1 MFNILSNVFFAIAIN
16 ALAIYTADYFIAGFQ
31 IEENLREII
40 IAAATLSLINL
51 TFKPLLKLIFS
62 PLTIITLGLFGL
74 VINAFTLYLLDYFL
88 ETVTITR
95 LDSLILATLL
105 IGIINFLCQR
115 LLLRR

>member
-1 MFNILSNVFFAIAIN
+1 MFFVIAIN
-16 ALAIYTADYFIAGFQ
+16 ALAIYAADYFIAGFQ

-40 IAAATLSLINL
+40 IAAATLSFINF
-51 TFKPLLKLIFS
+51 TFRPLLKLIFS
-62 PLTIITLGLFGL
+62 PLIIITLGLFSL
-74 VINAFTLYLLDYFL
+74 IINAFTLYLLDYFL
-88 ETVTITR
+88 KTVTIIG